1 MLLIGGET
9 HRRSF
14 NCQLE
19 LNLLIS
25 TDCSKYMTGFNLI
38 LFRKAPCF
46 FNIWE
51 SRSPKVIFAL
61 GFN

>member
-1 MLLIGGET
+1 MLLIGEET
-9 HRRSF
+9 HRRNF

-19 LNLLIS
+19 QNLLIS
-25 TDCSKYMTGFNLI
+25 TDCSKIMAGFNLI

-51 SRSPKVIFAL
+51 SKSPMVIFAL